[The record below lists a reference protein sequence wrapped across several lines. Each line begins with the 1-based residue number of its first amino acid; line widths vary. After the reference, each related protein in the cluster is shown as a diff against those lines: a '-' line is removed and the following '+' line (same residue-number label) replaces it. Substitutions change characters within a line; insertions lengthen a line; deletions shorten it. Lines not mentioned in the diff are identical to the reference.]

1 MLRRLHGLPG
11 IVLALALTVTAVT
24 GSALSVLP
32 ALDRGAAPAIPAAAS
47 VADLAAQVAARHPGV
62 GTIRLRADGSL
73 TAAFDDGAARG
84 VERVDPATGAGLGPY
99 AASET
104 ARFITSLHRAF
115 LSGDAGRMAAAI
127 GALAML
133 GLSVSGLM
141 LLARRLGGAEALLR
155 PIRGTPAQRWHGEL
169 GRLAAAGLLL
179 SSLTGLWMSAGTFG
193 LLPETAGTSPAFTAR
208 GGAPAPV
215 GTLAGLKAVK
225 LRDLRELTFPDP
237 ADPTDVFTLVTAEG
251 ETVIDAATGAALAST
266 PATALDRVNDLARTL
281 HTGRGA
287 WVLGLFL
294 GLASAAVPVLAGT
307 GLVLWLRRRSAR
319 PRIAANVPARM
330 ADTVIL
336 VGSEGNS
343 TWGFADT
350 LHAALTAAGHKVHT
364 AAMNDVTAAHLAA
377 PRLLVLA
384 ATYGEGAAPQS
395 AKRFLSRLGRLP
407 GRPAV
412 AVLGFGD
419 RSFPHFCR
427 FAHTVADALEARGCP
442 QILPLKRV
450 DRRSAQEFAQWGR
463 DLGAALGRDLVLT
476 HVAEPPKTSP
486 LLLVSRELYGE
497 AVGAPVAI
505 LRFQAPADPRTGASG
520 RLPAFE
526 AGDLVGI
533 VPPGQEKPGD
543 GMPRFYSLAS
553 STSDGVLEI
562 CVRLR
567 EGGLCSTFLHAL
579 RPGATI
585 HAFIRDN
592 PAFRPAKGRVPLI
605 LIGAGAGIGPLAGFV
620 RANAAGRPVHLY
632 WGGRSAASDFLY
644 EHELAQHLAER
655 RLTTL
660 RTAFS
665 RDPDGSAYVQDRIAA
680 DATRLRELVRQGAQI
695 LVCGGRDM
703 AEAVTRALEPV
714 VRPLGLDLPTLKSSG
729 RYVEDVY

>member
-11 IVLALALTVTAVT
+11 IALALALAVTALSGTV
-24 GSALSVLP
+24 LSVQP
-32 ALDRGAAPAIPAAAS
+32 ALNHVAAPAIPASAS
-47 VADLAAQVAARHPGV
+47 VADVAGAVAARHPGV
-62 GTIRLRADGSL
+62 SAIRLRADGSL
-73 TAAFDDGAARG
+73 TAAFDDDGTRG
-84 VERVDPATGAGLGPY
+84 VERIDPATGAGLGPY
-99 AASET
+99 AVSDT
-104 ARFITSLHRAF
+104 TRFVTNLHRAF
-115 LSGDAGRMAAAI
+115 LMGDAGRVAAAI

-133 GLSVSGLM
+133 GLSVSGLL
-141 LLARRLGGAEALLR
+141 LLARRLGGMGALLR

-169 GRLAAAGLLL
+169 GRLAAVGLIL

-193 LLPETAGTSPAFTAR
+193 LLPETAATTPAIAAS

-215 GTLAGLKAVK
+215 GTLSSLNSVK

-237 ADPTDVFTLVTAEG
+237 ADPADVFTLVTADG
-251 ETVIDAATGAALAST
+251 ERLVDAATGATLAMT
-266 PATALDRVNDLARTL
+266 PATALERMNDLVRTL

-287 WVLGLFL
+287 WMLGLFL
-294 GLASAAVPVLAGT
+294 GLASAMVPVLGGT
-307 GLVLWLRRRSAR
+307 GLVLWLRRRAAR
-319 PRIAANVPARM
+319 PRIGANVPARA

-343 TWGFADT
+343 TWGFAGT
-350 LHAALTAAGHKVHT
+350 LHAALAAAGHKVHT
-364 AAMNDVTAAHLAA
+364 AAMNDVSAAHMAA

-395 AKRFLSRLGRLP
+395 ARHFLSRLAKLP
-407 GRPAV
+407 GQPAV

-427 FAHTVADALEARGCP
+427 FARDVADALDARGC
-442 QILPLKRV
+442 QQLLPMKRV
-450 DRRSAQEFAQWGR
+450 DRRSPQEFAQWGH
-463 DLGAALGRDLVLT
+463 DLGDVLGHDLVLT
-476 HVAEPPKTSP
+476 HVAEPPKTTR
-486 LLLVSRELYGE
+486 LVLAGRELYGE

-505 LRFQAPADPRTGASG
+505 LRFTAPVDPRTGAP
-520 RLPAFE
+520 RPLPAFE

-533 VPPGQEKPGD
+533 VPPGD
-543 GMPRFYSLAS
+543 AMPRFYSLAS
-553 STSDGVLEI
+553 STRDGVLEI

-567 EGGLCSTFLHAL
+567 EGGLCSPFLHGL
-579 RPGATI
+579 RPGEGI
-585 HAFIRDN
+585 DAFIREN
-592 PAFRPAKGRVPLI
+592 PTFRPAKGRGPLI

-665 RDPDGSAYVQDRIAA
+665 RDADGSAYVQDRIAA
-680 DATRLRELVRQGAQI
+680 DAPRLRELVKQGAQI

>member
-11 IVLALALTVTAVT
+11 IALALALAVTALSGTV
-24 GSALSVLP
+24 LSVQP
-32 ALDRGAAPAIPAAAS
+32 ALNHVAAPAIPASAS
-47 VADLAAQVAARHPGV
+47 VADVAGAVAARHPGV
-62 GTIRLRADGSL
+62 SAIRLRADGSL
-73 TAAFDDGAARG
+73 TAAFDEGGTRG
-84 VERVDPATGAGLGPY
+84 VERIDPATGAALGPY
-99 AASET
+99 AVSDT
-104 ARFITSLHRAF
+104 TRFITNLHRAF
-115 LSGDAGRMAAAI
+115 LMGDAGRVAAAI

-133 GLSVSGLM
+133 GLSVSGLL
-141 LLARRLGGAEALLR
+141 LLARRLGGMGALLR

-169 GRLAAAGLLL
+169 GRLAAVGLLL

-193 LLPETAGTSPAFTAR
+193 LLPETAATTPAIAAS

-215 GTLAGLKAVK
+215 GTLSSLNSVK

-237 ADPTDVFTLVTAEG
+237 ADPTDVFTLVTAGG
-251 ETVIDAATGAALAST
+251 ERLVDAATGATLAMT
-266 PATALDRVNDLARTL
+266 PATALERMNDLVRTL

-287 WVLGLFL
+287 WVLGLLL
-294 GLASAAVPVLAGT
+294 GLASAMVPVLGGT
-307 GLVLWLRRRSAR
+307 GLVLWLRRRAAR
-319 PRIAANVPARM
+319 PRIGANVPARA

-343 TWGFADT
+343 TWGFAGT
-350 LHAALTAAGHKVHT
+350 LHAALAAAGHKVHT
-364 AAMNDVTAAHLAA
+364 AAMNDVSAAHMAA

-395 AKRFLSRLGRLP
+395 ARHFLSRLAKLP
-407 GRPAV
+407 GHPAV

-427 FAHTVADALEARGCP
+427 FARDVADALDARGCP
-442 QILPLKRV
+442 QLLPMKRV
-450 DRRSAQEFAQWGR
+450 DRRSPQEFAQWGH
-463 DLGAALGRDLVLT
+463 DLGDVLGHDLVLT
-476 HVAEPPKTSP
+476 HVAEPPKTTR
-486 LLLVSRELYGE
+486 LVLAGRELYGE

-505 LRFQAPADPRTGASG
+505 LRFTAPVDPRTGAPG
-520 RLPAFE
+520 PLPAFE

-533 VPPGQEKPGD
+533 VPPVNEKLGD
-543 GMPRFYSLAS
+543 AMPRFYSLAS
-553 STSDGVLEI
+553 STRDGVLEI

-567 EGGLCSTFLHAL
+567 AGGLCSTFLHAL
-579 RPGATI
+579 QPGEGI
-585 HAFIRDN
+585 DAFIREN
-592 PAFRPAKGRVPLI
+592 PAFRPAKGRGPLI

-665 RDPDGSAYVQDRIAA
+665 RDADGSAYVQDRIAA
-680 DATRLRELVRQGAQI
+680 DAPRLRELVKQGAQI

>member
-11 IVLALALTVTAVT
+11 IALALALAVTALT
-24 GSALSVLP
+24 GAVLSVQP
-32 ALDRGAAPAIPAAAS
+32 ALDRAAAPAIPAAAS

-62 GTIRLRADGSL
+62 SAIRLRADGSL
-73 TAAFDDGAARG
+73 TAAFDEGGTRG
-84 VERVDPATGAGLGPY
+84 VERIDPATGAGLGPY
-99 AASET
+99 AVSDT
-104 ARFITSLHRAF
+104 TRIVTNLHRAF
-115 LSGDAGRMAAAI
+115 LMGDAGRVGAAI

-133 GLSVSGLM
+133 GLSLSGLM
-141 LLARRLGGAEALLR
+141 LLARRLGGMGALLR
-155 PIRGTPAQRWHGEL
+155 PIRGTPAQRSHGEL
-169 GRLAAAGLLL
+169 GRLAAVGLLL

-193 LLPETAGTSPAFTAR
+193 LLPEAAAMPPTVTASGGTPAAI
-208 GGAPAPV
+208 
-215 GTLAGLKAVK
+215 GTLTGLNTVK
-225 LRDLRELTFPDP
+225 LGDLRELTFPDP
-237 ADPTDVFTLVTAEG
+237 ADPTDVFTLATADG
-251 ETVIDAATGAALAST
+251 ERLVDAATGATLAIT
-266 PATALDRVNDLARTL
+266 RATALERMNDLVRTL

-294 GLASAAVPVLAGT
+294 GLASAMVPVLGGT
-307 GLVLWLRRRSAR
+307 GLVLWLRRRAAR
-319 PRIAANVPARM
+319 PRITANVPARA

-343 TWGFADT
+343 TWGFAAT
-350 LHAALTAAGHKVHT
+350 LHTALVAAGHKVHT
-364 AAMNDVTAAHLAA
+364 AAMNEVSAAHLAA
-377 PRLLVLA
+377 PRVLVLA

-395 AKRFLSRLGRLP
+395 AKHFLSRLAGLP
-407 GRPAV
+407 GQPAV

-427 FAHTVADALEARGCP
+427 FARAVADALEARGCP
-442 QILPLKRV
+442 QLLPMKRI

-463 DLGAALGRDLVLT
+463 DLGGALGHDLVLT
-476 HVAEPPKTSP
+476 HVAEPPKTMP
-486 LLLVSRELYGE
+486 LVLAGRELYGE

-505 LRFQAPADPRTGASG
+505 LRFQAPADPRTGAPG
-520 RLPAFE
+520 PLPAFE

-533 VPPGQEKPGD
+533 VPPGQKTGD
-543 GMPRFYSLAS
+543 AMPRFYSLAS
-553 STSDGVLEI
+553 STHDGVLEI

-567 EGGLCSTFLHAL
+567 AGGLCSTFLHGL
-579 RPGATI
+579 RPGGGI
-585 HAFIRDN
+585 DAFIREN
-592 PAFRPAKGRVPLI
+592 PAFRPAKGRGPLI

-665 RDPDGSAYVQDRIAA
+665 RDPEGSAYVQDRIAA
-680 DATRLRELVRQGAQI
+680 DAPRLRELVKQGAQI